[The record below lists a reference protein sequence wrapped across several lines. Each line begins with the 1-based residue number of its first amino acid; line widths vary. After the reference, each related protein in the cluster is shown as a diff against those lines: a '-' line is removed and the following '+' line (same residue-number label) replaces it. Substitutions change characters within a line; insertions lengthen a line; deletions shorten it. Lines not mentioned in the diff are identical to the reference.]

1 MADETAQVDAH
12 DLDRVDPIIGTEG

>member
-1 MADETAQVDAH
+1 MADETAQVDAQ